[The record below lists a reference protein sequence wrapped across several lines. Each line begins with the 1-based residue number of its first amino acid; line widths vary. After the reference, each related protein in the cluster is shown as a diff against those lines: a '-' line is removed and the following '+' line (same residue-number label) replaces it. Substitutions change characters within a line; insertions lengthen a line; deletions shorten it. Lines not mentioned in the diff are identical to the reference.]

1 MLEFIAKNRYIVV
14 IMAIFFLFLYMMGG
28 DDIVFFRKKKYMMDP
43 KAQEKL
49 MSGLGKFAR
58 VRGFTVMGPTT
69 IKFGDKE
76 MSFDAI
82 LLGFFGALGVK
93 ACPHGGDIY
102 GDLNSDE
109 WVQIYE
115 GQRISFDSPV
125 NRTLGSTKLFKDIFR
140 QEKVKCGNCESM
152 AIFTN
157 KNANVA
163 VARTLPACHVS
174 NLSSVLETPKFLT
187 DNGADIEGM
196 KAAIEKYSA

>member
-1 MLEFIAKNRYIVV
+1 MLEFIAKNMYIVV

-28 DDIVFFRKKKYMMDP
+28 DDIIFFRRKKYLMDP

-69 IKFGDKE
+69 IKFEDKE

-93 ACPHGGDIY
+93 VCPQGGDIY
-102 GDLNSDE
+102 GDVNSDT

-115 GQRISFDSPV
+115 DNRITFDSPV
-125 NRTLGSTKLFKDIFR
+125 NQMLGSTKLFKDIFR
-140 QEKVKCGNCESM
+140 REKIKGGNCDSM
-152 AIFTN
+152 AVFTN
-157 KNANVA
+157 KDANVA
-163 VARTLPACHVS
+163 VARSLPACHVS
-174 NLSSVLETPKFLT
+174 NLSATLETPKYLT

-196 KAAIEKYSA
+196 KAAIEKYSV